1 MSSSSVLLFGGCV
14 GILLS
19 AACARVTPDSG
30 AAPEIAPS
38 TTTMIVRHEDER
50 TLSVLDTAQ
59 RTVVGTIELAG
70 AIGPVVLSADARRA
84 YVSVPDAIA
93 VVDVETLRTSGTIK
107 MPGDHSG
114 LVQAGD
120 VLYVIDN
127 PDNHGRISA
136 LDLRTGTVTATREI
150 DDLAHHPAI
159 TPDGRQLFVP
169 HSFYS
174 GRVTALELPR
184 LRVRTVM
191 TFEDGASR
199 LGLEPGP
206 GHLYVPNGN
215 TFDGR
220 LTVVSSSTHRSVIDI
235 DLPGEPTDVAVH
247 PDGTRA
253 YVPLFREHAIGVID
267 LVNHTLERT
276 IPVRDYP
283 FRLALSADGS
293 SLFVTHNGWDA
304 LSVIDTRTSTVDTMA
319 IASPV
324 DYIAGPPRFIVR

>member
-1 MSSSSVLLFGGCV
+1 MFRSGVLLLGGYV
-14 GILLS
+14 ALWS
-19 AACARVTPDSG
+19 AACSTAAPDTR
-30 AAPEIAPS
+30 AAPEMAPP
-38 TTTMIVRHEDER
+38 TTTMVVRHEDQGL
-50 TLSVLDTAQ
+50 LSVLDTA
-59 RTVVGTIELAG
+59 RRSVIGTIELAG
-70 AIGPVVLSADARRA
+70 PIGPVVLSADARWA

-93 VVDVETLRTSGTIK
+93 VVDVAALRTSVTFK
-107 MPGDHSG
+107 VPGNHSG

-120 VLYVIDN
+120 VLYVVDN
-127 PDNHGRISA
+127 PANHGRISA
-136 LDLRTGTVTATREI
+136 LDLRTGLVTATRDV
-150 DDLAHHPAI
+150 DDLARHPAV

-199 LGLEPGP
+199 LDLEPGP
-206 GHLYVPNGN
+206 GHVYVPNGN

-220 LTVVSSSTHRSVIDI
+220 LTVVSASTHRSVVDI

-253 YVPLFREHAIGVID
+253 YVPLFRDHAIGVID
-267 LVNHTLERT
+267 LGSHRLERT

-283 FRLALSADGS
+283 FRLALSADGTC
-293 SLFVTHNGWDA
+293 LFVTHNGWDA
-304 LSVIDTRTSTVDTMA
+304 LSVVDTRTSAVGTVP

-324 DYIAGPPRFIVR
+324 DFIASPPRFVVR